1 MREAITI
8 RKVESSTSLSSF
20 ARVFTKL
27 PGIYPSDTVMSY
39 VTPQLSERNIQ

>member
-8 RKVESSTSLSSF
+8 RKVESSTSLLSF

-27 PGIYPSDTVMSY
+27 PGIYPPDTVMSY